1 MDYMQRA
8 LALARQALGNTSPN
22 PAVGAVIVK
31 DGVIVG
37 EGHTEPVGSWHA
49 EIMALKQ
56 AGEAARGATMYVS
69 LEPCC
74 HYGRTPPCT
83 QAIIA
88 AGVTEVHLATLDPNP
103 TVSGRGRVELEAAG
117 IKTHVGEHE
126 EEAHELN
133 EAYFK
138 FIISRLPFVTAKFA
152 MSLDG
157 KIATK
162 TGDSQW
168 ITGEEARRYAH
179 SLRRVS
185 DAIMVGVNTVISD
198 DPQLTARDIDED
210 AHQSRQPLRVV
221 VDSRGRTPASARIL
235 HMPGKTI
242 IATTASIEP
251 TKVRELREAGA
262 EVLSLPA
269 KRDRVDLP
277 ELMRTLGSRKIT
289 SVLVEGGGTLL
300 GSFFDQGLV
309 DKVYAF
315 VAPVII
321 GGKRAVTAVEGRGVS
336 KITEALQLRRLRVE
350 RLGDDVMICGY
361 IGEGVGCSQGSSKK

>member
-1 MDYMQRA
+1 M
-8 LALARQALGNTSPN
+8 GSTSPN

-37 EGHTEPVGSWHA
+37 EGHTQPAGSWHA
-49 EIMALKQ
+49 EVMALRQ

-83 QAIIA
+83 EAIIA
-88 AGVTEVHLATLDPNP
+88 AGVTEVHLAAIDPNP
-103 TVSGRGRVELEAAG
+103 LGSGRGKVALEAAG
-117 IKTHVGEHE
+117 IKTHLGEHE
-126 EEAHELN
+126 EAALGLN
-133 EAYFK
+133 EAYCK
-138 FIISRLPFVTAKFA
+138 FITTRLPFVVAKFA

-168 ITGEEARRYAH
+168 ITGEEARRYAR
-179 SLRRVS
+179 SLRRTS
-185 DAIMVGVNTVISD
+185 DAIVVGANTIVSD
-198 DPQLTARDIDED
+198 DPQLTARDDIDESV
-210 AHQSRQPLRVV
+210 HQSRQPLRVV
-221 VDSRGRTPASARIL
+221 VDSRGRTSASARIFQ
-235 HMPGKTI
+235 MPGRTL
-242 IATTASIEP
+242 IAATASIEP
-251 TKVRELREAGA
+251 AREKQLREAGA

-269 KRDRVDLP
+269 KRGRVDLL
-277 ELMRTLGSRKIT
+277 ELLRALGQREIT

-336 KITEALQLRRLRVE
+336 KMAEALQLRRLRVE
-350 RLGDDVMICGY
+350 KLGDDVMICGY
-361 IGEGVGCSQGSSKK
+361 VGEKAACSQGSSKK